1 MVLFFDWY
9 FAILGALVVTVLA
22 TVVTMGLIYVLLEL
36 SHIVFKMKRRG
47 RIDI

>member
-1 MVLFFDWY
+1 MVVFFDWY

-22 TVVTMGLIYVLLEL
+22 SVVTMGLIYVLLEL
-36 SHIVFKMKRRG
+36 YHIIFKTKRKG